1 MGSNDNLVLKSTMVY
16 GLILGSIQA
25 VIVLFSFLI
34 GIDTIRPPIFI
45 TLITYTAVVVTIVQ
59 GTKKYRDDVL
69 GGAITYGK
77 AFWYGVLICVFAG
90 MIYGVYMVI
99 HVNLVDAN
107 FLTQFMS
114 AVEEEYRKIG
124 FNDKEITDAMNALGM
139 MQKPLGMVIFK
150 IFELSFM
157 GLVFSLFISIFTKR
171 KNNTF

>member
-1 MGSNDNLVLKSTMVY
+1 MNPNENIVLKSTMLY
-16 GLILGSIQA
+16 GLFLGSIQA
-25 VIVLFSFLI
+25 IIVLISFLI

-45 TLITYTAVVVTIVQ
+45 TLISYTAVIVIIAQ
-59 GTKKYRDDVL
+59 ATKKYRDNVL

-99 HVNLVDAN
+99 HVNLIDTN

-114 AVEEEYRKIG
+114 AVEEEYKNIG
-124 FNDKEITDAMNALGM
+124 FNEKEIADAMNALGM

-150 IFELSFM
+150 IFEVSFM
-157 GLVFSLFISIFTKR
+157 GIVFSLFISIFTKKR
-171 KNNTF
+171 INTI